1 MNTTPETPA
10 VTEPTIA
17 EKLATAG
24 LTELAQTK
32 VAPLAT
38 ALGLEVKYYGYDNDY
53 NFVSRDDA
61 TIQQELAR
69 LHKIIED
76 RERDLSRERSISSNI
91 RTKISL
97 LEDYLDENWGTI
109 HEGTRDELCELFD
122 IEQEVTKTITIK
134 VSGTVEVTAPRGYDW
149 DNLDDTLNVDVS
161 VTGSRWHS
169 EVSVS
174 DFDQDELDIEE

>member
-24 LTELAQTK
+24 LTELAETK

-38 ALGLEVKYYGYDNDY
+38 ALGLEVKHYGYDENY
-53 NFVSRDDA
+53 NYVGRDDV
-61 TIQQELAR
+61 TIQQELAK
-69 LHKIIED
+69 LHKIIANHEYEA
-76 RERDLSRERSISSNI
+76 RGERSKLNTLRMKVS
-91 RTKISL
+91 R
-97 LEDYLDENWGTI
+97 LEEYLDENWDTM
-109 HEGTRDELCELFD
+109 HEGTREELCEMFD
-122 IEQEVTKTITIK
+122 IEQEVTKTITIT
-134 VSGTVEVTAPRGYDW
+134 VSGTVEVTAPRGFDW

-161 VTGSRWHS
+161 VTGSTWHS

-174 DFDQDELDIEE
+174 DFDQDDLTIEE